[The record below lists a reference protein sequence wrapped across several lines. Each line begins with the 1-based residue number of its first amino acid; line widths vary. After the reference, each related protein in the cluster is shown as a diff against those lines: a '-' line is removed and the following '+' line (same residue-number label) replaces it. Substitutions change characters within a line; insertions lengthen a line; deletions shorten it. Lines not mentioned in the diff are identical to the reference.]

1 MIFLFILPLHGFIK
15 QCWVWKVRRNDI
27 KFICITRCLRV
38 GMLVSAYFSE
48 LPTELSGRDESA
60 YWTMR
65 HINFFLT
72 FSGAAEGS
80 VWNMVMKAPGPHM
93 AIGLTGPLGLLAP
106 EPVEEGC
113 LTESACARI
122 PSKHVPTS
130 LLTNEQFLCYEFS
143 QQCG

>member
-1 MIFLFILPLHGFIK
+1 
-15 QCWVWKVRRNDI
+15 
-27 KFICITRCLRV
+27 
-38 GMLVSAYFSE
+38 
-48 LPTELSGRDESA
+48 
-60 YWTMR
+60 MR

-80 VWNMVMKAPGPHM
+80 VWNMVMKAPGPRM

-122 PSKHVPTS
+122 PSKHVQLPS
-130 LLTNEQFLCYEFS
+130 SRMSSFYATNFPNS
-143 QQCG
+143 VGS